1 MKASPFSPLTV
12 ISLLIALS
20 LSGLAQAGQYTVQ
33 IDSMTAQDAAEGK
46 VHQLKSQGQNAYWL
60 KSSIPGQGVRYRV
73 RIGRF
78 PSKAAAQN
86 FGTRLKQQGTASDY
100 FVALFEGASSPL
112 GSNEPIKKPAPVPA
126 LTTAPKTTENKIA
139 GNKMAGSPIATKP
152 VAMENKA
159 AENKTP
165 APIAPAGQRQREVK
179 AIPTPTNSVSEKPM
193 VSAPAAGGSIKPIT
207 PQTAAPLTSPPTKS
221 VAPKPI
227 SVTPAESKPLQSKP
241 PVPSPFEEIKPPR
254 DKKASTE
261 PLPASSTNAAV
272 TKLEPPAIKMPAEI
286 IKPPTSVASF
296 QRFEE
301 RSYGYSFEHPGY
313 WNGGRLNPEE
323 LQAQRID
330 AGAVFRSQE
339 DVAFMNAIWNSLKNA
354 NSPAYDNNLI
364 VDLVI
369 KSLSSG
375 TGLQGL
381 SEVSRRMVQEGDQI
395 KTFVDLRTLF
405 RQPRANQSLEFQG
418 KAVIIRA
425 NTGILL
431 VVTFYSKD
439 SAPMMIAAADR
450 IIGSAHVP

>member
-1 MKASPFSPLTV
+1 MKASPFSLLIG
-12 ISLLIALS
+12 ISLLLGLS
-20 LSGLAQAGQYTVQ
+20 LAGLAQSGQYTVQ

-60 KSSIPGQGVRYRV
+60 KSSVPGQGVRYRV

-78 PSKAAAQN
+78 PSRAAAQT
-86 FGTRLKQQGTASDY
+86 FGTRLKQQGVAADY

-112 GSNEPIKKPAPVPA
+112 SSPEPIKKPVPAPA
-126 LTTAPKTTENKIA
+126 LTTVPKAAESKTA
-139 GNKMAGSPIATKP
+139 VSSPVVTKP
-152 VAMENKA
+152 ADNKA
-159 AENKTP
+159 AENKSP
-165 APIAPAGQRQREVK
+165 APVLPAAQRQREVK
-179 AIPTPTNSVSEKPM
+179 ATSAPANSVSEKP
-193 VSAPAAGGSIKPIT
+193 VVTVPAAGTKPIVAPT
-207 PQTAAPLTSPPTKS
+207 SAPLTTPPNNNVT
-221 VAPKPI
+221 PKPT
-227 SVTPAESKPLQSKP
+227 SVMPESKPLQSKP
-241 PVPSPFEEIKPPR
+241 PVSTPLDEVKPPR
-254 DKKASTE
+254 DKKAS
-261 PLPASSTNAAV
+261 LDSSPASSTNAATSAAATRV
-272 TKLEPPAIKMPAEI
+272 EPPAIKSPVE
-286 IKPPTSVASF
+286 TSATASF

-439 SAPMMIAAADR
+439 GVPSMIAAADR
-450 IIGSAHVP
+450 IIGSARVP

>member
-1 MKASPFSPLTV
+1 MKASPFSLLLV
-12 ISLLIALS
+12 MSLLLS
-20 LSGLAQAGQYTVQ
+20 LSFVGLAQSGQYTVQ
-33 IDSMTAQDAAEGK
+33 IDSMMAQDAAEGK

-60 KSSIPGQGVRYRV
+60 KSSVPGQGIRYRV

-78 PSKAAAQN
+78 PSRAAAQT
-86 FGTRLKQQGTASDY
+86 FGARLKQQGVAADF

-112 GSNEPIKKPAPVPA
+112 GSAEPIKKPAPTPA
-126 LTTAPKTTENKIA
+126 LTSTPKAVESKTALTPPVVA
-139 GNKMAGSPIATKP
+139 KP
-152 VAMENKA
+152 TPVENKA
-159 AENKTP
+159 AENKTL
-165 APIAPAGQRQREVK
+165 APVTPTAQRQREVK
-179 AIPTPTNSVSEKPM
+179 ATSAPSISVSEKPA
-193 VSAPAAGGSIKPIT
+193 VNAPAAGTKPTIT
-207 PQTAAPLTSPPTKS
+207 PMSAPMATPRNNA
-221 VAPKPI
+221 APKPT
-227 SVTPAESKPLQSKP
+227 SVTPSESKPLQSKP
-241 PVPSPFEEIKPPR
+241 PISTPLDETKPPR
-254 DKKASTE
+254 DKKASLDS
-261 PLPASSTNAAV
+261 LPASPTNTAVSAAA
-272 TKLEPPAIKMPAEI
+272 TKVEPPAVKSLVEAA
-286 IKPPTSVASF
+286 PTTATF

-301 RSYGYSFEHPGY
+301 RAYGYSFEHPGY

-405 RQPRANQSLEFQG
+405 RQPRANQALEFQG

-439 SAPMMIAAADR
+439 GAPTMIAAADR
-450 IIGSAHVP
+450 IIGSARVP

>member
-1 MKASPFSPLTV
+1 MKASPFSSLILT
-12 ISLLIALS
+12 SLLIAFS
-20 LSGLAQAGQYTVQ
+20 ITSGAQSGQYTVQ

-46 VHQLKSQGQNAYWL
+46 VRQLKSQGQNAYWL
-60 KSSIPGQGVRYRV
+60 KSNVPGQGLRYRV

-78 PSKAAAQN
+78 PSRAAAQS
-86 FGTRLKQQGTASDY
+86 FGARLKQQGLAADF

-112 GSNEPIKKPAPVPA
+112 GTAEPVKKPEPASALNATPKAAP
-126 LTTAPKTTENKIA
+126 T
-139 GNKMAGSPIATKP
+139 
-152 VAMENKA
+152 ENKA
-159 AENKTP
+159 AENKTVVP
-165 APIAPAGQRQREVK
+165 AAPGVQKQHEVK
-179 AIPTPTNSVSEKPM
+179 PTPPANSNRPSIY
-193 VSAPAAGGSIKPIT
+193 PAANAPTTGSASKPLAVPPT
-207 PQTAAPLTSPPTKS
+207 GRPTTVPNQAAPKSVPVTPTETKS
-221 VAPKPI
+221 L
-227 SVTPAESKPLQSKP
+227 ESKPPLLTP
-241 PVPSPFEEIKPPR
+241 LENIKPPR
-254 DKKASTE
+254 ERKASNTTPADAATSATASPTVATVSKPE
-261 PLPASSTNAAV
+261 PLAGNGPNTTVSPAVKTAV
-272 TKLEPPAIKMPAEI
+272 TAAIPAA
-286 IKPPTSVASF
+286 PTAHF

-381 SEVSRRMVQEGDQI
+381 SEVSRRIVQEGDQV

-405 RQPRANQSLEFQG
+405 RQPRANSSLEFQG

-439 SAPMMIAAADR
+439 SAPTMMAAAER
-450 IIGSAHVP
+450 IIGSARVP

>member
-1 MKASPFSPLTV
+1 MKASPFSPLTL
-12 ISLLIALS
+12 IGLLIGLS

-60 KSSIPGQGVRYRV
+60 KSNVPGQGIRYRV

-78 PSKAAAQN
+78 PHRAAAQN
-86 FGTRLKQQGTASDY
+86 FGARLKQQGVASDF

-112 GSNEPIKKPAPVPA
+112 GSNEPMKKTAPMPA
-126 LTTAPKTTENKIA
+126 LTTTPMTTENKTA
-139 GNKMAGSPIATKP
+139 GNSPLATKP
-152 VAMENKA
+152 APADNKA
-159 AENKTP
+159 AENKTSGIS
-165 APIAPAGQRQREVK
+165 AAQRQREVK
-179 AIPTPTNSVSEKPM
+179 VTPAPTTSVAEKP
-193 VSAPAAGGSIKPIT
+193 VVNTPATSSGVKPVV
-207 PQTAAPLTSPPTKS
+207 PPTAAPITAPPTNRMT
-221 VAPKPI
+221 PKPA
-227 SVTPAESKPLQSKP
+227 SVMPAETKPLQSKP
-241 PVPSPFEEIKPPR
+241 PVPTPLEEIKPPR

-261 PLPASSTNAAV
+261 LPPASSTNANAIAAA
-272 TKLEPPAIKMPAEI
+272 TKVEPPAIKMPTEI
-286 IKPPTSVASF
+286 IKPSPAVASF

-381 SEVSRRMVQEGDQI
+381 SEVTRRMVQEGDQI

-439 SAPMMIAAADR
+439 SAPTMIAAADR
-450 IIGSAHVP
+450 IIGSARVP

>member
-1 MKASPFSPLTV
+1 MKASPFSPLIL
-12 ISLLIALS
+12 ISLLICLS
-20 LSGLAQAGQYTVQ
+20 VSGLAQAGPYTVQ

-46 VHQLKSQGQNAYWL
+46 VRQLKAQGQNAYWL
-60 KSSIPGQGVRYRV
+60 KSNVPGQGIRYRV

-78 PSKAAAQN
+78 PNRAAAQS
-86 FGTRLKQQGTASDY
+86 FGARLKQQGVASDF

-112 GSNEPIKKPAPVPA
+112 GSTEPLKKPVLTPA
-126 LTTAPKTTENKIA
+126 LTTAPKTAENKTV
-139 GNKMAGSPIATKP
+139 GNAPVATKP
-152 VAMENKA
+152 TPVENKA

-165 APIAPAGQRQREVK
+165 VIPTAQRQREVK
-179 AIPTPTNSVSEKPM
+179 ATPATTNGVSEKPV
-193 VSAPAAGGSIKPIT
+193 VSAPATGVKPVAS
-207 PQTAAPLTSPPTKS
+207 PTAAPITAPPTNNA
-221 VAPKPI
+221 APKPA
-227 SVTPAESKPLQSKP
+227 SVTPSETKPLQSKP
-241 PVPSPFEEIKPPR
+241 IVPTPLDNVKPPR

-261 PLPASSTNAAV
+261 PLPASSTNAAASAAA
-272 TKLEPPAIKMPAEI
+272 TKVEPPAIKTPTETTKTVVAAPA
-286 IKPPTSVASF
+286 VASF

-381 SEVSRRMVQEGDQI
+381 SEVSRRIVQEGDQI

-439 SAPMMIAAADR
+439 GAPTMMAAADR
-450 IIGSAHVP
+450 IISSARVP